1 MSDWEIVLDGGTIK
15 ECSLSLKFLAF
26 VRITKYAVISRGAET
41 A

>member
-15 ECSLSLKFLAF
+15 ECALSLKFLAF
-26 VRITKYAVISRGAET
+26 VRNTEYAVISRGADS